1 MGIIVALK
9 GVVDNVALGERT
21 VQGDGQCCQ

>member
-1 MGIIVALK
+1 VALK